1 MGKLCAPVRDEKIA
15 ELTQT
20 TNVVDVFKGILE
32 TIDLMKIDMA
42 NFTISVMRPQ
52 IQASSVQY
60 EKQKFADF
68 LKIQNGNY
76 FNIFL
81 NCENFK

>member
-20 TNVVDVFKGILE
+20 SNVTDVFKGILE

-42 NFTISVMRPQ
+42 NFTISVMR
-52 IQASSVQY
+52 SN
-60 EKQKFADF
+60 
-68 LKIQNGNY
+68 NG
-76 FNIFL
+76 
-81 NCENFK
+81 E

>member
-20 TNVVDVFKGILE
+20 ANVVDVFKGILE

-68 LKIQNGNY
+68 LKVQNGN
-76 FNIFL
+76 NDLKLI
-81 NCENFK
+81 

>member
-20 TNVVDVFKGILE
+20 TDVTEAFKGILE

-42 NFTISVMRPQ
+42 NFTITIMRPQ
-52 IQASSVQY
+52 IMASSVQY

-68 LKIQNGNY
+68 LKLQTGNHKY
-76 FNIFL
+76 FI
-81 NCENFK
+81 